1 MPRLLGF
8 SIRVFATV
16 LLAALAVAIA
26 LSGYFYSLI
35 SLTVFP
41 WLAFLGCTIVQVR
54 FRFRLIDLSTSM
66 AFAAIC
72 LSVLFLVWKLPF
84 HYSFLGALL
93 GMGSLLV
100 MSLRAVWSIAD
111 ESAGYLACVI
121 PSLLLVGSEWLTPPM
136 LEWGQSRNPKTLDVY
151 LLIFDGTL
159 HFQPSFLMG
168 QWFEKLFLLRHLSVC
183 VYFALPLLIALVY
196 VEQLRLS
203 RKRAFVTLLIFFF
216 GAVIGDAF
224 YNFYP
229 ACGPIGLLGRQ
240 FPNLEF
246 PFARISSI
254 VLEQVPIRGA
264 RNAMPSMHMA
274 WVILACWLSEN
285 LSRWVKAICLFFLI
299 FTFTATLGT
308 GEHYFID
315 LVVALPFS
323 LCLYALFAMDLAPFN
338 RARRSAFLVGALG
351 TAFWLILLRY
361 DIPLFIRVPGL
372 SGGLILATATLVFY
386 SERRLSRA
394 RYSTVA
400 QLQTASTR
408 L

>member
-1 MPRLLGF
+1 MPKLLGF
-8 SIRVFATV
+8 SSKVLASV
-16 LLAALAVAIA
+16 LLVALALGIS

-41 WLAFLGCTIVQVR
+41 WLAFLGCTIVQLR
-54 FRFRLIDLSTSM
+54 FRFRWADLFASA
-66 AFAAIC
+66 AFAASC
-72 LSVLFLVWKLPF
+72 LAILFVVWKLPF
-84 HYSFLGALL
+84 HYSFPGALL

-100 MSLRAVWSIAD
+100 LSLRAVWSLGD
-111 ESAGYLACVI
+111 ERVGYLACVI

-136 LEWGQSRNPKTLDVY
+136 LEWGQIRNPKTLDVY

-159 HFQPSFLMG
+159 HFQPSLLMG
-168 QWFEKLFLLRHLSVC
+168 RLFEKLPLLRHISIYF
-183 VYFALPLLIALVY
+183 YFALPLLIALVY

-203 RKRAFVTLLIFFF
+203 RKRAMVTLLIFFF

-229 ACGPIGLLGRQ
+229 ACGPISLLGRQ

-254 VLEQVPIRGA
+254 VLEPVPIRGA

-274 WVILACWLSEN
+274 WVILAWWLSEN
-285 LSRWVKAICLFFLI
+285 LSRWVKAIGLFFLL

-323 LCLYALFAMDLAPFN
+323 LSLYAVFALDLAPTS
-338 RARRSAFLVGALG
+338 RERLSAFFTGAIF
-351 TAFWLILLRY
+351 TAAWLLLLRY
-361 DIPLFIRVPGL
+361 YIPLFIRIPGL
-372 SGGLILATATLVFY
+372 SWGLILLTVLVVFY
-386 SERRLSRA
+386 LQYRLSQA
-394 RYSTVA
+394 RNRQPSA
-400 QLQTASTR
+400 L

>member
-1 MPRLLGF
+1 MPKLLGF
-8 SIRVFATV
+8 SSKVLASV
-16 LLAALAVAIA
+16 LLAGLALSIS

-54 FRFRLIDLSTSM
+54 FRFRLGDLYASM
-66 AFAAIC
+66 AFAATC
-72 LSVLFLVWKLPF
+72 LAILFLIWKLPF
-84 HYSFLGALL
+84 HYSFPGALL

-100 MSLRAVWSIAD
+100 MSIRAVWSTPG
-111 ESAGYLACVI
+111 ERGGYLACVI
-121 PSLLLVGSEWLTPPM
+121 PSLVLVGSEWLTPPM
-136 LEWGQSRNPKTLDVY
+136 LEWGQARNPKTMDLY

-159 HFQPSFLMG
+159 HFQPSLLMG
-168 QWFEKLFLLRHLSVC
+168 QLFARLPLLRHVSIGF
-183 VYFALPLLIALVY
+183 YFALPLLIALVY
-196 VEQLRLS
+196 VEQLRLD
-203 RKRAFVTLLIFFF
+203 RKRALVTLLIFFF

-229 ACGPIGLLGRQ
+229 ACGPISLLGRQ

-264 RNAMPSMHMA
+264 RNAMPSMHMVWVVLA
-274 WVILACWLSEN
+274 WWLSKN
-285 LSRWVKAICLFFLI
+285 LSRWVKAICVFFLF

-323 LCLYALFAMDLAPFN
+323 LCLYAVFALDLASTN
-338 RARRSAFLVGALG
+338 RERAIAFFTGAAG
-351 TAFWLILLRY
+351 TALWLLLLRY
-361 DIPLFIRVPGL
+361 HIPLFIRIPGL
-372 SGGLILATATLVFY
+372 SWGLILLITLLVLY
-386 SERRLSRA
+386 SQNLLSQA
-394 RYSTVA
+394 RNQAVLHSPAVSA
-400 QLQTASTR
+400 L